1 MPQIDVIK
9 IIKKYIEILI
19 QNGIKVRHA
28 FLFGSYSTNTSTQ
41 NSDIDVMVVT
51 ELAYDDNLIGK
62 IWSLTS
68 KINTK
73 IEPFV
78 VSMNQFNQSENS
90 PLIQLVKNEGILVC

>member
-1 MPQIDVIK
+1 
-9 IIKKYIEILI
+9 
-19 QNGIKVRHA
+19 
-28 FLFGSYSTNTSTQ
+28 
-41 NSDIDVMVVT
+41 MVVT

-78 VSMNQFNQSENS
+78 VSINQLNQSENY
-90 PLIQLVKNEGILVC
+90 PLIKLVKIERILVC